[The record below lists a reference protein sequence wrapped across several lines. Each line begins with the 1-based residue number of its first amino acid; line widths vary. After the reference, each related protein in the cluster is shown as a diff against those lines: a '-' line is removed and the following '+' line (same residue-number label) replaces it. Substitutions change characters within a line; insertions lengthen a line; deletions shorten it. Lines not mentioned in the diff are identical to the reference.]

1 MLRTK
6 FFVAPVGDQW
16 EVACTLRGHP
26 TTRHASRFAAL
37 HTARLTAQDLW
48 TEQRV
53 ACEVLIDEDD
63 GQWHPAARFGELLD
77 LGRDLAWSY

>member
-6 FFVAPVGDQW
+6 FFVAPVGDHW
-16 EVACTLRGHP
+16 EVACTLRGHL

-37 HTARLTAQDLW
+37 QNARTAAQELW
-48 TEQRV
+48 AEQRV

-63 GQWHPAARFGELLD
+63 GHWHPAARFGELLD
-77 LGRDLAWSY
+77 LGRDLGWSY